1 MSSMR
6 DLKWQINEKEKELK
20 ILKEQREQMIKDKL
34 LSSLNKGYHYE
45 ITDDESWSN
54 YRTIYICKY
63 DGENIHINKG
73 LCDWKL
79 FFDGP
84 VIVKKVI
91 NSDNTI
97 KTSYTLSSDEEMYV
111 YDELYINP
119 IDITEVKKVIRKIIN
134 QFQ

>member
-6 DLKWQINEKEKELK
+6 ELKWQINEKENELK
-20 ILKEQREQMIKDKL
+20 KLKEQKQQMIKDKL
-34 LSSLNKGYHYE
+34 LSSMKKGNYYE
-45 ITDDESWSN
+45 ITDDAHWSN

-63 DGENIHINKG
+63 DGENIYINKS

-97 KTSYTLSSDEEMYV
+97 KTLYTLSSDEEMYV

-119 IDITEVKKVIRKIIN
+119 IDITEVKKAIRKNIN